1 MWARHRCQ
9 VVPCTRA
16 IEALR
21 PSWAAKGFHYMD
33 LRNNLLLNEIPSPF
47 RPLLEDDRNGL
58 LVNNRAE

>member
-1 MWARHRCQ
+1 MTQ
-9 VVPCTRA
+9 LVPVSP
-16 IEALR
+16 
-21 PSWAAKGFHYMD
+21 PSRMAYMD